1 MTNKIQNIYIYI
13 YWWMKLVGVAPS
25 SSTCIRKWG
34 GSTNGQGKTTRHDNE
49 QQGSEAK
56 MGGAQ
61 EVLEKGKE

>member
-1 MTNKIQNIYIYI
+1 
-13 YWWMKLVGVAPS
+13 MKLVGVAPS

-34 GSTNGQGKTTRHDNE
+34 GSTNGQGKTTRCDNE
-49 QQGSEAK
+49 QQGNEVK